1 MRVFINFWKLKT
13 ENSILHVF
21 SFLYKLSFE
30 NNFCFFSILNCQTS
44 LLVLKIENC
53 FLKQKIRRKNNYQ
66 TYPKHPH
73 KTTILNMNQLSPRI
87 RPQATP
93 KKNPL
98 SIIWILITFNKTSQF
113 KITYY
118 HDNSYK
124 TCKNKHKQKTKTLKK
139 QTY

>member
-1 MRVFINFWKLKT
+1 MRIFINFWKLET
-13 ENSILHVF
+13 ENSVLHVF

-30 NNFCFFSILNCQTS
+30 NSFCFLFILCCQTS
-44 LLVLKIENC
+44 FLVSKIENC
-53 FLKQKIRRKNNYQ
+53 FWKQKIKRKNNYQ

-73 KTTILNMNQLSPRI
+73 KTTILNMNQLSPRL

-113 KITYY
+113 KITDY
-118 HDNSYK
+118 HNNTYK
-124 TCKNKHKQKTKTLKK
+124 TRKNKHKQKTKTLKK
-139 QTY
+139 QTH